1 MSINTLYWFLGT
13 FLVIYIFYLIFYVI
27 KKKEYD
33 ENKVP
38 VELVYLIRKY
48 HLDMKKINYRRLMNQ
63 IGIISSFDIAF
74 TGTFIFTYIKN
85 TFLSIILGTLM
96 LIPLIIITFS
106 YIGIYYKKKG
116 LVINGN
122 KKN

>member
-1 MSINTLYWFLGT
+1 M
-13 FLVIYIFYLIFYVI
+13 IYIFYLIFYVI

-85 TFLSIILGTLM
+85 TFLSIVLGTLM